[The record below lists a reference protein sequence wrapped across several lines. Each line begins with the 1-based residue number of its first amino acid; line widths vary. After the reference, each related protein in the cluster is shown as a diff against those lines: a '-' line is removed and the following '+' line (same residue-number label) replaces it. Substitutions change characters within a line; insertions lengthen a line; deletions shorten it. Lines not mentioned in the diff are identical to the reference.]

1 MRLNIL
7 IREKQIKLSFLAL
20 FFAILVHLMGNFPEI
35 VEKYYSQ
42 GFYPLFAFL
51 LRMST
56 GWLPFSM
63 GDIGYFI
70 LSIWIFTFLIR
81 FFWSLY
87 FKIYSY
93 NTLFLF
99 LGKLF
104 RFSCWGYILFQLF
117 WGLNYSRLGIATQL
131 EIAKNG
137 YSKEDVTTLTRA
149 LIAKTN
155 EYRLRLKDSGLPI
168 MQINQIL
175 KEAFASYNSLSTI
188 YPFLKYKHP
197 TVKMSLFT
205 PIADYIGFAGYYAP
219 FSGEAQLRADLPPI
233 LLPYITCHEIAHQ
246 LGYASESEANF
257 VGYLAASSS
266 KNDYINY
273 SVYLDLLGYA
283 LGEEFIQY
291 AKDSSNFH
299 IYKTITTYNND
310 HINPMVKKDRLAI
323 RQFFLQRR
331 NDFSPVTANLYNQ
344 FLLFNKQLAG
354 MNSYNE
360 VIGWLISY
368 QKKMGKI

>member
-1 MRLNIL
+1 MRLNLL
-7 IREKQIKLSFLAL
+7 IREKEIKLSFLAL
-20 FFAILVHLMGNFPEI
+20 FFAILVHFIGNFPEI

-42 GFYPLFAFL
+42 GFYPLFTFL

-56 GWLPFSM
+56 SWLSFSL
-63 GDIGYFI
+63 GDIEYII
-70 LSIWIFTFLIR
+70 LGIWIFTFVIR
-81 FFWSLY
+81 FLWILY
-87 FKIYSY
+87 YKKYSY
-93 NTLFLF
+93 NLFFILV
-99 LGKLF
+99 GKLF

-117 WGLNYSRLGIATQL
+117 WGLNYSRLGIANQL

-137 YSKEDVTTLTRA
+137 YSKEDVTALTRA
-149 LIAKTN
+149 LIAKAN
-155 EYRLRLKDSGLPI
+155 EYRVSLKDTGLPK
-168 MQINQIL
+168 MQINHIL
-175 KEAFASYNSLSTI
+175 KEAIVSYNSLATI
-188 YPFLKYKHP
+188 YPFLKYKRP
-197 TVKMSLFT
+197 SVKMSLFT

-219 FSGEAQLRADLPPI
+219 FSGEAQLREDLPPI
-233 LLPYITCHEIAHQ
+233 LLPYVTCHEIAHQ

-266 KNDYINY
+266 TNKYVNY

-299 IYKTITTYNND
+299 IYESITTYNND

-323 RQFFLQRR
+323 RQFFWQRR
-331 NDFSPVTANLYNQ
+331 NNFSPVTTNLYNQ

-354 MNSYNE
+354 MDSYNE